1 MKYELI
7 KTDISAE
14 RVVMQD
20 IVETYEVEN
29 EDGEI
34 VEQTRVIGQEETDD
48 YEVTITLGLHTA
60 DDLIPDFSKDIIVRS
75 NNAQT
80 GFQVDEQ
87 RNLAVLEYIQ
97 EINGM
102 I

>member
-14 RVVMQD
+14 TTIMQD
-20 IVETYEVEN
+20 ITETNENDEV
-29 EDGEI
+29 
-34 VEQTRVIGQEETDD
+34 VVVGQEPTDE
-48 YEVTITLGLHTA
+48 YEVTVTMYIHPVDGIA
-60 DDLIPDFSKDIIVRS
+60 PDFCKYLTVRS
-75 NNAQT
+75 DNHMT

-87 RNLAVLEYIQ
+87 REQAVEDYMQ
-97 EINGM
+97 SINVV

>member
-7 KTDISAE
+7 KTDISSE
-14 RVVMQD
+14 RTVMQD

>member
-14 RVVMQD
+14 RKVMQD
-20 IVETYEVEN
+20 II

-34 VEQTRVIGQEETDD
+34 VGQEETDEYD
-48 YEVTITLGLHTA
+48 VTITMGIHPTDGIGA
-60 DDLIPDFSKDIIVRS
+60 NFSTDIIVRR

-80 GFQVDEQ
+80 GFIVDIERAQ
-87 RNLAVLEYIQ
+87 AIEDYMQSINAVI
-97 EINGM
+97 
-102 I
+102 